1 MEDSEATGPQ
11 DPLAL
16 LLEVQARD
24 LHLDQLA
31 DRRRQLGERRALE
44 ALEARAAELE
54 ERSAGVRTERDRL
67 DARLSDLEAHADS
80 YSSRIE
86 AIERRLREGGAY
98 REVQAMSGESE
109 SLARHRRQLED
120 EELEVMEQMEPLEEE
135 LGSLSGELAGLA
147 GARREA
153 SAALAG
159 AEAVLEGEAAE
170 VAGERG
176 RLAAG
181 LPPDLLATYERLR
194 QRLGG
199 VGAARLADGACGGCH
214 LKLPNSEREHVLHA
228 APGEVVFCDQCGRIL
243 VA

>member
-1 MEDSEATGPQ
+1 MEDGEATGPQ

-31 DRRRQLGERRALE
+31 YRRRELGERRALE
-44 ALEARAAELE
+44 TLEARAVELE
-54 ERSAGVRTERDRL
+54 ERSAGLRAERDRL
-67 DARLSDLEAHADS
+67 GARLSELEAQADA
-80 YSSRIE
+80 YRSRIE

-120 EELEVMEQMEPLEEE
+120 EELEVMEQIEPLEEE
-135 LGSLSGELAGLA
+135 LATLSAEASSLG
-147 GARREA
+147 GARAEA

-159 AEAVLEGEAAE
+159 AEAVLEAEATE
-170 VAGERG
+170 VAGERS

-181 LPPDLLATYERLR
+181 LPADLLATYDRLR

-199 VGAARLADGACGGCH
+199 IGAARLVDGACGGCH
-214 LKLPNSEREHVLHA
+214 LKLPSGERERVLHA
-228 APGEVVFCDQCGRIL
+228 AAGEVVFCDQCGRIL